1 MAVNGKN
8 AVAIDWDGVCVQEVW
23 PRKGG
28 WLDGAREG
36 LRSLADQ
43 YDVYIWT
50 TRIVGRKY
58 DDWHSVVDEAD
69 VADQIDYIRGMLD
82 TAGLEDVHI
91 FVSYPD
97 HGVGKI
103 SAKAYVDDRAIRF
116 EGDWTTMVAAVQG
129 QVPAKPP
136 VRGRRKRQRV

>member
-8 AVAIDWDGVCVQEVW
+8 AIAVDWDGTCVQEIW

-28 WLDGAREG
+28 WLPGAQDG
-36 LRSLADQ
+36 LRALAAQ

-50 TRIVGRKY
+50 TRIVGRDY
-58 DDWHSVVDEAD
+58 EDWHKVVDEDA
-69 VADQIDYIRGMLD
+69 VAEQYGYIRGMLD
-82 TAGLEDVHI
+82 DADLDKVNI

-97 HGVGKI
+97 HGVGKL

-116 EGDWTTMVAAVQG
+116 EGDWDATVAAVKA
-129 QVPAKPP
+129 QVPQPV
-136 VRGRRKRQRV
+136 VRGRRRRQRA